1 MARAKFKKRDR
12 NRFRKTYPYMRT
24 RPVQEYMAGKE
35 TIWEAQA
42 VTFNNENSVEYT
54 FLEAFPAAPIVT
66 ATAMDNE
73 GNGGAG
79 VNVLVT
85 SVTAIKVVITTSETF
100 TGTVH
105 MHAIYIKSGA
115 A

>member
-12 NRFRKTYPYMRT
+12 NRYRKTYPYMRT
-24 RPVQEYMAGKE
+24 RPVMEYMAGKE

-42 VTFNNENSVEYT
+42 ITFSHQNAVEYT
-54 FLEAFPAAPIVT
+54 FLAAFPVAPVVT
-66 ATAMDNE
+66 ATAMDKE
-73 GNGGAG
+73 GNGAAG
-79 VNVLVT
+79 VNIVVT
-85 SVTAIKVVITTSETF
+85 QVTTTKVTLTASETF

-115 A
+115 V